1 MKLTPLA
8 AYVVLWGLSMPI
20 ELHRGALTARGPLE
34 LAMAMIGLAAA
45 LRPENRRL
53 SAVAFS
59 LRFARFLTRISVDLG
74 HGNSAGA
81 HGPCRRD
88 TLDSGGREWSRHFCA
103 SSARHLLLFRRLLEV
118 QFELPLARTSC
129 AAIYAAQIIDAY
141 SPVASPSLAAAAI
154 RLAPAMTV
162 TAEVCIGTLMLLSA
176 YSSGTTRYGALGLL
190 LAIPLHI
197 GIDITP
203 DPNNIGAFS
212 HKAGLRYFWFVP
224 NGATL
229 AVNEVLA
236 KPIIGAVYAAIGA
249 AALSLTIAAQQPLL
263 WAKLQTAP
271 LETVRGMN
279 LWGVDWHVA
288 SHCALCA
295 LLVRA
300 LWLGEKPRDS
310 KRGATPNTKLAPAQR
325 LLVHFNASLCL
336 FWCCFGPVF
345 GYRRMQE
352 FPNLRTQGGTNH
364 YLRIPTSLLQQWRY
378 KGHGVDEDPFGGG
391 IVRVEH
397 TTSKYI
403 NARYPADISPL
414 ITTGAIESLRSSN
427 HSTKEF
433 NTCRAILVGTFTIP
447 TVPADAPFVRFTVPA
462 FELRR
467 LLRDVR
473 ALGEP
478 FELTYTSLPGSGGDE
493 QWRIHAKGRTIKLVV
508 GEEEACTVLAAGGG
522 AATCQPDDVALAPFP
537 TRDFVKRPFEAALG
551 FVQLPSP
558 LAIVDEDDT
567 EVHCYV

>member
-45 LRPENRRL
+45 LRPKNRRL
-53 SAVAFS
+53 YAVAFS
-59 LRFARFLTRISVDLG
+59 LRFARFLTRFPLTWDTEIVQALTDLAVATHLIAEDENGLGTSVRRQLG
-74 HGNSAGA
+74 TFYFFAGFWKFNSSFLS
-81 HGPCRRD
+81 P
-88 TLDSGGREWSRHFCA
+88 
-103 SSARHLLLFRRLLEV
+103 
-118 QFELPLARTSC
+118 RTSC

-154 RLAPAMTV
+154 RVAPAMTV

-224 NGATL
+224 NGATS

-249 AALSLTIAAQQPLL
+249 AALSMTIAAQQPLL
-263 WAKLQTAP
+263 WAKLQTTP

-447 TVPADAPFVRFTVPA
+447 TVPVDAPFVRFTVPA

-493 QWRIHAKGRTIKLVV
+493 QWRIHAKGRTLKLVV
-508 GEEEACTVLAAGGG
+508 GKEEACTVLAAGGG
-522 AATCQPDDVALAPFP
+522 AATCQLDDVALAPFP